1 MKNKKWLIYALA
13 TMGLWGLWGAI
24 AGISAE
30 RGFPETL
37 VYCVWALTMILPA
50 AIVLGRAGWKLDKDY
65 QSIGYGLIIGILGA
79 GGQLI
84 LFNAL
89 TDGPAYLIFPL
100 ISLSPM
106 ITIVLS
112 VFLLK
117 ERTTWIGIVGII
129 LALIALPL
137 FDYSPG
143 SFANF
148 KPEGWFVLALLV
160 MACWGVQ
167 AYFMRAANEVMTG
180 ESIFFYMTVSGLL
193 LAPIAFFMT
202 DFSVD
207 INWGLDGPWLAF
219 AIQMLNALGALCL
232 VFAFRYGKAIVV
244 SPLTNAGAPLIT
256 AIISLILLGVMP
268 GSLKLFALGLAAVA
282 AVMLSIAPEETE
294 TLSIDGEA

>member
-1 MKNKKWLIYALA
+1 MKNRKWLIYAFA
-13 TMGLWGLWGAI
+13 TMALWGLWGAI

-37 VYCVWALTMILPA
+37 VYCVWALTMIVPA
-50 AIVLGRAGWKLDKDY
+50 AVVLQRAGWKLDKDY
-65 QSIGYGLIIGILGA
+65 KSIGYGLIIGLLGA

-112 VFLLK
+112 VLFLR
-117 ERTTWIGIVGII
+117 ERTSWVGIVGIV

-143 SFANF
+143 SFSNF
-148 KPEGWFVLALLV
+148 KPEGWFVLALLI

-167 AYFMRAANEVMTG
+167 AYFMRAANDVMTG
-180 ESIFFYMTVSGLL
+180 ESIFFYMTLSGLL

-207 INWGLDGPWLAF
+207 INWGFDGPWLAF

-256 AIISLILLGVMP
+256 AIISLVLLGVMP
-268 GSLKLFALGLAAVA
+268 GSLKLFALCLAAVA
-282 AVMLSIAPEETE
+282 AVMLSIAPED
-294 TLSIDGEA
+294 SEAVSESESS